1 MLESDVYG
9 PLANW
14 MKTHFNLE
22 WAKTTHENP
31 CIIFNDD
38 REIAEV
44 DLILGNHKMNQL
56 NMTDV
61 VHVKTKENLQQ
72 KKDRYELIGKSRFTL
87 GGAPRVWLAIENSTY
102 RSISHG
108 LEPSIGIITYEDKG
122 KLASGFM
129 VKKEPERTDTPM
141 YLKETQ
147 QLINQKFGTIIETS
161 QYIFVCSLS
170 KEKWEIC
177 KQHKLWGVPEKATA
191 AESALRRAK
200 PWDILLFRING
211 GPDYVAIWMVTSKPF
226 VDNDGGPWRRENPT
240 EKRNFVLQVKM
251 HPMLVEQFKNTV
263 KLQYPNGMNQETGIT
278 TKFYMSGMA
287 EITDVQYKIIAK
299 KIIDLNLDQL
309 N

>member
-14 MKTHFNLE
+14 MKNHFNLE
-22 WAKTTHENP
+22 WAEITHENP
-31 CIIFNDD
+31 CVIFNDE

-44 DLILGNHKMNQL
+44 DLILGNHKANLL

-61 VHVKTKENLQQ
+61 VHVKTRENLQQ

-102 RSISHG
+102 RLISLG
-108 LEPSIGIITYEDKG
+108 LDTAIGIITYEHTNKI
-122 KLASGFM
+122 ASGFM
-129 VKKEPERTDTPM
+129 VKKEPLRTDTPL

-147 QLINQKFGTIIETS
+147 QLINQKFGKIIETS

-170 KEKWEIC
+170 KENWEIC
-177 KQHKLWGVPEKATA
+177 KRHKLWGVPEKAKA
-191 AESALRRAK
+191 AESALKRAK
-200 PWDILLFRING
+200 PWDLLLFRVNG
-211 GPDYVAIWMVTSKPF
+211 GPDYVSVWMVTSKPF
-226 VDNDGGPWRRENPT
+226 IDNSGGPWKKENPA
-240 EKRNFVLQVKM
+240 ESRNFTFQVKM
-251 HPMLVEQFKNTV
+251 HPMLVEEFENSA
-263 KLQYPNGMNQETGIT
+263 KLKYTKGMDAETGIT

-299 KIIDLNLDQL
+299 KLVDLNLPQL
-309 N
+309 K